1 MREKD
6 GGQTNTNSDRERE
19 EERRRRRRRRKIHSN
34 LTREPLY

>member
-1 MREKD
+1 VREKD
-6 GGQTNTNSDRERE
+6 GANTSSDRERE